1 MDLELPTLMDLLACP
16 RCDTALD
23 NLSCSA
29 CQITF
34 PLHDGVPWLVADP
47 EACRTQWRNRWHM
60 ALASLQAQEEQAR
73 AALPEVAA
81 RGPAS
86 ERLESIIRGC
96 VAQQQSLRTLLG
108 SLQLGIPANLETYL
122 ALKTRLPSRM
132 GLHSYD
138 ANAHRDWAW
147 GEAENAAALRG
158 VTGLIAGQSPGRV
171 LVLGA
176 GAGRLAYD
184 IHQALPDA
192 LTVAMDL
199 NPMLT
204 TLLRQLADG
213 MSVEMTEFPL
223 APRRPSLSAITRRL
237 EAPEPARPGFEVILA
252 DVTRPPFQAGTFDL
266 VITPWLLDVIESPI
280 GHMLAGLNRLLA
292 DGGSWIYQG
301 SAAFT
306 PVSPQ
311 DCGSLEELLVLA
323 AASGFAVGDCRE
335 EILPYMT
342 SPDSRH
348 GRTESV
354 VNFLA
359 TRTSSAATV
368 TRYQSLPDWIAKGRG
383 AIPLLPAFQNQAFA
397 TRMHAFI
404 MSLIDGKRSLKDMAL
419 VMEEQKIMPRADAE
433 AAIRGFLIK
442 MYEEA
447 SSPAGL

>member
-1 MDLELPTLMDLLACP
+1 MPTLIDLLACP

-23 NLSCSA
+23 DLSCAA

-34 PLHDGVPWLVADP
+34 PVHDRVPWLVADP

-60 ALASLQAQEEQAR
+60 ALAALKVQETQAR
-73 AALPEVAA
+73 EALPLVSAQ
-81 RGPAS
+81 GPAS
-86 ERLESIIRGC
+86 ERIESTIAGC
-96 VAQQQSLRTLLG
+96 VAEQQSLRTLLG
-108 SLQLGIPANLETYL
+108 SLQLGTTANLETYL

-132 GLHSYD
+132 GLRSYD
-138 ANAHRDWAW
+138 ANVHRDWAW
-147 GEAENAAALRG
+147 GAAENTAALQG
-158 VTGLIAGQSPGRV
+158 VMAGITVQRPQRI

-184 IHQALPDA
+184 VHQAFPQA

-204 TLLRQLADG
+204 TLLRRLADG
-213 MSVEMTEFPL
+213 KSVELTEFPL
-223 APRRPSLSAITRRL
+223 APRRPSVSAVTRQL
-237 EAPEPARPGFEVILA
+237 VAPAPAQPGFEVILA
-252 DVTRPPFQAGTFDL
+252 DVTRPPFQAGAFDL

-280 GHMLAGLNRLLA
+280 AHLLAGLNRLLA
-292 DGGSWIYQG
+292 EGGSWIYQG

-311 DCGSLEELLVLA
+311 DCGSLEELVELA
-323 AASGFAVGDCRE
+323 MANGFEVGERRE
-335 EILPYMT
+335 AIQPYMN

-359 TRTSSAATV
+359 TRTKSVAAPP
-368 TRYQSLPDWIAKGRG
+368 RQQSLPDWIAKGRG
-383 AIPLLPAFQNQAFA
+383 AIPLLPAFQSQAFA

-404 MSLIDGKRSLKDMAL
+404 MSLIDGNRSLKDMAL

-433 AAIRGFLIK
+433 VAIRGFLIT

-447 SSPAGL
+447 SSPNAL